1 MLSVNFAEIIVP
13 SVSSGILLIAG
24 IIFYIMYKSFHEV
37 SYRLLVVFMI
47 FALIYTLLETV
58 IVYLGVF
65 RESFTTAVQLN
76 RLQQLCTTLFIPLI
90 PLLLNRL
97 LKISP
102 LRRRVNAGLGWF
114 GAVFSTTVVAIAFSA
129 PDYFL
134 SVTDQSSLASVTP
147 AAFGRGVTGIVHH
160 IRDGVL
166 IFYLI
171 YAAASLVIDAVR
183 YPGKK
188 SHVLLL
194 FIGLGTVTVFG
205 VGDLLYEF
213 LRIYPGFFPKI
224 QYSRAIIGMTLFALF
239 AVVSMASRFIHEV
252 HDFHTLVPGLQKG
265 SQQALRLAHFD
276 IVTGLPNRNAFEEQM
291 GILLTRM
298 KRQKSGSSHSILY
311 IDIDDFKAMKI
322 SLGYSQGDAFLKIF
336 IRRIQQCIRDSDILF
351 RAGADE
357 FLLIIHDIKN
367 PSDAAVVASKII
379 QETNL
384 PVNISNEVIYTTI
397 SIGITMVPED
407 GDETVILTRNA
418 HSALCDAKKTKNTY
432 RFFTKTMEH
441 EAFHRIRITSALRD
455 AIEENRFSVVY
466 QPIVTAAGE
475 VKSAEALLRW
485 NDPEMGEVPPDDFIK
500 IAEESG
506 LILPIGAWVLQQVYR
521 DIDKFSRFSGMHI
534 SINLST
540 KQLHQNHLNDV
551 LKSLEGPYRS
561 AVDQL
566 QFEITETSFIEN
578 LEENMAAITLLRDTG
593 YTIAIDDFGT
603 GYSSLSYLRDLP
615 IQVIKID
622 RSFVRNIPGR
632 KKDNALL
639 RTIIALAKQLDLTV
653 IAEGVEL
660 KAQFEF
666 LIEAGC
672 DYFQGFYFSKPLIRE
687 QFMDFV
693 QARLSMQQ
701 KN

>member
-1 MLSVNFAEIIVP
+1 MLSVNFAEIIIP
-13 SVSSGILLIAG
+13 SAASGILLIAG
-24 IIFYIMYKSFHEV
+24 ITFFAMYRSFHEV
-37 SYRLLVVFMI
+37 SYRLLALFM
-47 FALIYTLLETV
+47 ALTFFYTVLETV
-58 IVYLGVF
+58 IVFLGVF
-65 RESFTTAVQLN
+65 RENFTTAVQLN

-90 PLLLNRL
+90 PLLLDRL
-97 LKISP
+97 LKIP
-102 LRRRVNAGLGWF
+102 PFRWRVNAVLGWF
-114 GAVFSTTVVAIAFSA
+114 GTIFSTAVVVISFAA
-129 PDYFL
+129 PEYFL

-183 YPGKK
+183 NSEKK
-188 SHVLLL
+188 NHAVLL
-194 FIGLGTVTVFG
+194 FIGLGLMTLFG
-205 VGDLLYEF
+205 IGDLLSEF
-213 LRIYPGFFPKI
+213 LHFYPGFFPNI
-224 QYSRAIIGMTLFALF
+224 QYSRAIIGLTLFALF
-239 AVVSMASRFIHEV
+239 AVVSMALRFIHEV
-252 HDFHTLVPGLQKG
+252 RDFHTLLPDSRNG
-265 SQQALRLAHFD
+265 SRQPLRLAYFD
-276 IVTGLPNRNAFEEQM
+276 IVTGLPNRNAFEEQI

-298 KRQKSGSSHSILY
+298 KRQKSCSSHAVLY
-311 IDIDDFKAMKI
+311 IDIDDFKAMKTN
-322 SLGYSQGDAFLKIF
+322 LGYSQGDAFLKIF
-336 IRRIQQCIRDSDILF
+336 IRRIQQCIRESDLLF

-379 QETNL
+379 QEANS
-384 PVNISNEVIYTTI
+384 PVNIGGEVIYTTI
-397 SIGITMVPED
+397 SIGITMFPED
-407 GDETVILTRNA
+407 GDDIIILTRNA

-485 NDPEMGEVPPDDFIK
+485 NDPEMGEVLPDDFIK
-500 IAEESG
+500 IAEDSG

-540 KQLHQNHLNDV
+540 KQLRQSHLNQA
-551 LKSLEGPYRS
+551 LQALETIPYHATS
-561 AVDQL
+561 QL

-578 LEENMAAITLLRDTG
+578 LEENIAAITLLRDTG

-615 IQVIKID
+615 IQIIKID
-622 RSFVRNIPGR
+622 RSFVQNIPGH
-632 KKDNALL
+632 KKDDILL
-639 RTIIALAKQLDLTV
+639 RTIIALAKQLELTI
-653 IAEGVEL
+653 IAEGVES